1 MRTAEQI
8 GGFGVEHL
16 HGPEEIPY
24 AKDELVVLCLVR
36 DGLPWVRAFIEH
48 YFSLGVKHLVFLDNG
63 STDGTVEAFKR
74 YKNVTVLRTEAP
86 FKTLEL
92 SMRPYLIERFGKGR
106 WTLTVDIDE
115 FFDYPYS
122 DVLALNSLLGYLNSK
137 SYTAVTAHLLDM
149 FPENLGV
156 NRDNKRDE
164 AWKDEHR
171 FYDIST
177 LKRPRMPKDSEIF
190 QRNVFDSDDVAE
202 SFRGGIRESLF
213 GFTPLLRKYPLLFF
227 DGALELSGVHAVFD
241 ARVADLT
248 CVLLHYKFY
257 AFSLREYWHTSIKQ
271 KKDKENP
278 RRRQVYRQY
287 MEVLEGSP
295 SLRIKRET
303 SKELSG
309 VNDLLDNRFLVTSE
323 DYVGWVN
330 AEEERRFLHAYS
342 QGEPRATIYAL
353 LESRRRERAQT
364 LRVGRLERR
373 LFDLEQQTDD
383 RGKNKQKSEKQ
394 RRGGYQKPQ
403 RSPRVR
409 KLLWQPDILKRSGIR
424 PRTVVDVGVGR
435 GTPQLY
441 EAFPEAFH
449 ILVEPLKEHEP
460 RLRRILRR
468 YKGEYFLTAVGS
480 NNRKA
485 TLSVEPAK
493 NQMSSF
499 YERTATTATADP
511 TEKREVP
518 IITLDMLA
526 ERHNLRPP
534 YGLKIDTE
542 GFELEVIKGA
552 TDFLR
557 KTQFVVAEVS
567 VTERFVGSYSFPE
580 FTETMTR
587 NGFFLWTILNTHERY
602 VDAVFLPSFHYQ
614 TKSLLLSYAW
624 LRAKNIMRSI
634 GQRWT

>member
-8 GGFGVEHL
+8 GGFDVEHL
-16 HGPEEIPY
+16 HGPEEILY

-36 DGLPWVRAFIEH
+36 DGLPWVRAFAEH
-48 YFSLGVKHLVFLDNG
+48 YFSLGVKHLVVLDNG
-63 STDGTVEAFKR
+63 STDGTVETFKR

-122 DVLALNSLLGYLNSK
+122 DVLALDSLLSYLNSK

-149 FPENLGV
+149 FPENLVV
-156 NRDNKRDE
+156 NREDERDE
-164 AWKDEHR
+164 AWKEEHR

-177 LKRPRMPKDSEIF
+177 LKRPRMPKGSEIF

-213 GFTPLLRKYPLLFF
+213 GITPLLRKYPLLLF
-227 DGALELSGVHAVFD
+227 DGALELSGVHAVFN

-257 AFSLREYWHTSIKQ
+257 AFSLREYCHTSIKYKQ
-271 KKDKENP
+271 DKENP
-278 RRRQVYRQY
+278 RQQQVYRQY

-295 SLRIKRET
+295 SLRIRRET
-303 SKELSG
+303 SKEFSG

-330 AEEERRFLHAYS
+330 AEEERRFLHAYP
-342 QGEPRATIYAL
+342 QGELRATIYAL

-364 LRVGRLERR
+364 LKVGRLERR
-373 LFDLEQQTDD
+373 LFDLEQQTDG
-383 RGKNKQKSEKQ
+383 RGKKKRKSEKQ

-403 RSPRVR
+403 GAQRVR
-409 KLLWQPDILKRSGIR
+409 KPLWQPDVLKRSGIR
-424 PRTVVDVGVGR
+424 PRTVVNVGVGR

-441 EAFPEAFH
+441 EAFPEAFQVL
-449 ILVEPLKEHEP
+449 IEPLKEHEP

-480 NNRKA
+480 SNRKA
-485 TLSVEPAK
+485 TLSAEPTK

-499 YERTATTATADP
+499 HERTATTSTGDP
-511 TEKREVP
+511 TEKREVSV
-518 IITLDMLA
+518 ITLDTLA

-542 GFELEVIKGA
+542 GRELEVIKGA

-557 KTQFVVAEVS
+557 KTQFVVAGVS
-567 VTERFVGSYSFPE
+567 HEPLGYRSYSFPE

-587 NGFFLWTILNTHERY
+587 NGFFLWDIVHAHERY

-614 TKSLLLSYAW
+614 TTTLLLSHARR
-624 LRAKNIMRSI
+624 RAKNIMRAI